1 MKKGS
6 APGRPLTGELSLPG
20 DKSVSH
26 RALIFG
32 ALAEGRTGITGLGF
46 GADVKSTRDCLLKL
60 GVEID
65 SHEARGGRAQ
75 DLVVTVEGR
84 GAAGFKAPAGPLDC
98 GNSGTTIRLLMGVLA
113 GLPLSARMEGDA
125 SLCRRPMGRVAKP
138 LREMGAAIEL
148 TGADKAPLT
157 VKGGGL
163 KGIHFTSPVASAQLK
178 SAVLLAGLLAKGE
191 TSVTEPELSRDHTE
205 RMLSHFGAP
214 AKRDGLTVTVA
225 GGTRLKAAPVRVPGD
240 ISSAAFWVVA
250 ATLVQGS
257 ELNLIEVGA
266 NPTRTGFLDV
276 LDRMGAHIERRLW
289 TEGLIGAV
297 EPIFD
302 LTARF
307 SPLKNADIEPG
318 EVPGLIDEVPILALA
333 ATQAKGVSRFKGLAE
348 LRHKESDRLTV
359 LAELLTSFG
368 AKAIVEGDD
377 LIISGPTPL
386 TGVSVSAHADHR
398 LAMTA
403 LVAGLIA
410 KGETSVSDAEC
421 IDISY
426 PSFYEELKKFSGV

>member
-1 MKKGS
+1 MKKSS
-6 APGRPLTGELSLPG
+6 APGRPLKGEMSLPG

-32 ALAEGRTGITGLGF
+32 ALAEGRTGITGLGL
-46 GADVKSTRDCLLKL
+46 GADVKSTRECLRRL
-60 GVEID
+60 GVPID
-65 SHEARGGRAQ
+65 SHEVQGGQAQ

-84 GAAGFKAPAGPLDC
+84 GPAGFTAPVGPLDC

-138 LREMGAAIEL
+138 LREMGAFIEL
-148 TGADKAPLT
+148 SGADKAPLT

-163 KGIHFTSPVASAQLK
+163 KGIQFVSPVASAQLK

-205 RMLSHFGAP
+205 RMLAHFGVP
-214 AKRDGLTVTVA
+214 AKRDGLTATVT
-225 GGTRLKAAPVRVPGD
+225 GGARLKAAPVRVPGD

-250 ATLVQGS
+250 ATLVEGS
-257 ELNLIEVGA
+257 ELSLLEVGA

-276 LDRMGAHIERRLW
+276 LDRMGAAIERRPW
-289 TEGLIGAV
+289 TEGLIGVV

-302 LTARF
+302 LAVRF
-307 SPLKNADIEPG
+307 APLKSTDIEPG

-333 ATQAKGVSRFKGLAE
+333 ATQAKGTSRFKGLSE

-359 LAELLTSFG
+359 LAELLTSLG
-368 AKAIVEGDD
+368 AKAAVEGDD
-377 LIISGPTPL
+377 LVINGPTPL
-386 TGVSVSAHADHR
+386 SGVSVSARADHR
-398 LAMTA
+398 LAMTT

-410 KGETSVSDAEC
+410 KGQTAVEDAEC